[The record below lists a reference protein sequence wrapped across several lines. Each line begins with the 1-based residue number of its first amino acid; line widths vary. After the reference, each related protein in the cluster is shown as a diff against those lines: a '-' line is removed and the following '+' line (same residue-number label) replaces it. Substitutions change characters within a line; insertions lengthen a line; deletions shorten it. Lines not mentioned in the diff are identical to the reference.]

1 MAAAAMAYQAQE
13 FGLTLIGVGLAAG
26 FASSTAAA
34 IRSAAGAYTAVTA
47 AANVGA
53 ASAPAAGAAA
63 TSSAASLAAPDTTP
77 ADMLVEQALTA
88 AAAASLEG
96 AYKQPA
102 TVGLSDIKAQL
113 RAAADAA
120 VAAVKSAAAAD
131 GPAPAQRRAAQTEG
145 APNGAAVRPG
155 MTVEEASK
163 QVKEWIEAWR
173 GSAATDAEPAPAAPV
188 EVPSGAPT
196 TRVAEPTLHPSAAAV
211 LSAMTADAPVA
222 NTPMDATPA
231 AAIESQQQQEEGRE
245 EPEPVLAAVAAPAAP
260 ADTEPSAAEK
270 EVAYKVADTKAA
282 QGSVQ
287 EQAERRKAVEVAPE
301 HLAKISTLL
310 ADSKEKRARE
320 QESLARSEAL
330 LRKLADQE
338 AEERRQLAAAAAA
351 AQPSTVVQ
359 QQPAGVFAQLLQQL
373 AAVLRTVTNFVQ
385 KLVAHLTGG
394 SSSAAGASA

>member
-63 TSSAASLAAPDTTP
+63 NVGAASAPAAGAAATSSAASLAAPDTTP
-77 ADMLVEQALTA
+77 ADVLVEQALTA

-102 TVGLSDIKAQL
+102 TVGLGDIKAQL

-155 MTVEEASK
+155 MTGLRRWAGLPFPLDTGITALFWAGLPS
-163 QVKEWIEAWR
+163 QYQYW
-173 GSAATDAEPAPAAPV
+173 EPF
-188 EVPSGAPT
+188 
-196 TRVAEPTLHPSAAAV
+196 
-211 LSAMTADAPVA
+211 
-222 NTPMDATPA
+222 
-231 AAIESQQQQEEGRE
+231 
-245 EPEPVLAAVAAPAAP
+245 
-260 ADTEPSAAEK
+260 
-270 EVAYKVADTKAA
+270 
-282 QGSVQ
+282 
-287 EQAERRKAVEVAPE
+287 
-301 HLAKISTLL
+301 
-310 ADSKEKRARE
+310 
-320 QESLARSEAL
+320 
-330 LRKLADQE
+330 
-338 AEERRQLAAAAAA
+338 
-351 AQPSTVVQ
+351 
-359 QQPAGVFAQLLQQL
+359 VFCRL
-373 AAVLRTVTNFVQ
+373 
-385 KLVAHLTGG
+385 
-394 SSSAAGASA
+394 